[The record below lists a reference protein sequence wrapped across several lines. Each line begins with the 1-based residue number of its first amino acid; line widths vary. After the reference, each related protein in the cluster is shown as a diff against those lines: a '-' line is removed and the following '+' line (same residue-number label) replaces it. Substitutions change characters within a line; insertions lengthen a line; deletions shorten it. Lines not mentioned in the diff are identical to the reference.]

1 MPISSD
7 IRETLLAR
15 EVGEGILAAVGSL
28 LDRDTYLLMVDAN
41 ERSISHRLAMY
52 LEREFPDFN
61 IDCEYNRDGIEPK
74 RLPALDLHPDSGDT
88 DAKTV
93 FPDIIVH
100 RRGTND
106 DNLLVVEI
114 KKTSNGDER
123 EHDRRKLRGYKSIL
137 RYRYAL
143 FLELAVGAEP
153 GVAAVKWVDAQRVS

>member
-1 MPISSD
+1 MPVSSD
-7 IRETLLAR
+7 IREILLAC
-15 EVGEGILAAVGSL
+15 EVGQAILAAVDSL
-28 LDRDTYLLMVDAN
+28 LDRDAYLLKADAN
-41 ERSISHRLAMY
+41 ERSISHRLGMY

-61 IDCEYNRDGIEPK
+61 VDCEYNRDGIEPK
-74 RLPALDLHPDSGDT
+74 KLPRFVLQPDSQDT

-100 RRGTND
+100 RRATND

-137 RYRYAL
+137 GYQYAL
-143 FLELAVGAEP
+143 FLELTVGGTA
-153 GVAAVKWVDAQRVS
+153 GVATVEWVDA

>member
-1 MPISSD
+1 MPVSSH
-7 IRETLLAR
+7 IRKTLLSC
-15 EVGEGILAAVGSL
+15 EVGQAILAAVDSL
-28 LDRDTYLLMVDAN
+28 LDRDAYLLEVDAN
-41 ERSISHRLAMY
+41 ERTISHRLAMY

-61 IDCEYNRDGIEPK
+61 VDCEFNRDGIEPK
-74 RLPALDLHPDSGDT
+74 RLRALDLHPDSEDT

-100 RRGTND
+100 RRGTNSK
-106 DNLLVVEI
+106 NFLVIEI

-153 GVAAVKWVDAQRVS
+153 GVAAVEWVDA